1 MWFMAPMDLLGYLW
15 DNEST
20 INIFVDGVY
29 WLSTRFFKFY
39 YYMNHGL
46 YVEIAMYVLV
56 FALIAVLGWYKSRR
70 K

>member
-1 MWFMAPMDLLGYLW
+1 MAPMDLLGYLW

-29 WLSTRFFKFY
+29 WLSMRFFKFY
-39 YYMNHGL
+39 YYMNRGL
-46 YVEIAMYVLV
+46 YVEVAICVLL
-56 FALIAVLGWYKSRR
+56 FGLIAVLGWYRSRR